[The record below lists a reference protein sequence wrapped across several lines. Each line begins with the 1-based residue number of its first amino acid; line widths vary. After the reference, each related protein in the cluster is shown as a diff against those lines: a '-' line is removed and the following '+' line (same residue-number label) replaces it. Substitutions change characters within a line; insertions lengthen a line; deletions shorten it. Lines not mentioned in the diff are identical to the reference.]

1 MNKPIIYL
9 DMDGVLANFFAEYA
23 KMAGVTSGN
32 YRDIPDDKVTSTLD
46 AMIGTDFFA
55 RLPMFPNVPN
65 LLKLVLSYT
74 DSYSICSSP
83 LRGDGSN
90 SEKWKKVWIKKH
102 LNPQP
107 AEIVITSN
115 KPKWATQPDGTP
127 NILIDDRGLNINGW
141 NNAGGI
147 GIKYQADEDS
157 LEIVKRGLDKA
168 FADRDGQ
175 DADAQD
181 EPVEE
186 GELIINPKST
196 FLTKSDTAYDFLR
209 VGKIISN
216 LTDVEPDANRDE
228 PDVMI
233 VPYGGEKEKEHLKKG
248 LKRVGYTTQDAD
260 NPGDDAHVDDEKID
274 KIYDRKSL
282 PQIRKKELTRIPHT
296 VETVELNN
304 LIPSQ
309 NELIVENLQKQFKHL
324 KENRFAPIVV
334 DKDYRIINGHHR
346 YEVLKQLNSSYAE
359 VACIPFT
366 LEEVKSVMEK
376 WSAKYKKSINCSNP
390 KGFSQKAH
398 CAGKKK

>member
-23 KMAGVTSGN
+23 KMAGVTSGD

-55 RLPMFPNVPN
+55 RLPVFPNVPN

-107 AEIVITSN
+107 VEIVITSN
-115 KPKWATQPDGTP
+115 KPKWAKQSDGTP

-168 FADRDGQ
+168 FTDKDGQ
-175 DADAQD
+175 NADA
-181 EPVEE
+181 EVEE
-186 GELIINPKST
+186 
-196 FLTKSDTAYDFLR
+196 Y
-209 VGKIISN
+209 
-216 LTDVEPDANRDE
+216 NR
-228 PDVMI
+228 
-233 VPYGGEKEKEHLKKG
+233 K
-248 LKRVGYTTQDAD
+248 
-260 NPGDDAHVDDEKID
+260 N
-274 KIYDRKSL
+274 L

-296 VETVELNN
+296 VETIELSN
-304 LIPSQ
+304 LVPSQ
-309 NELIVENLQKQFKHL
+309 KERIVENLQKQFKRL
-324 KENRFAPIVV
+324 KENNLQPIIV

-346 YEVLKQLNSSYAE
+346 YEVLKQFNSTYAE
-359 VACIPFT
+359 VARIPFT

-398 CAGKKK
+398 CAGKKKS